1 MSCEWGCSSN
11 FQRNTLRLNGVY
23 QAPKGFSL
31 SGIFYYGSGNYYSD
45 GYATSAQYTSIV
57 GGFFNVNRLIP
68 NALETGSAA
77 AAHVTIPASLAGRW
91 DGPMVIQPGQTMKR
105 DALEGTPLYK
115 FDIRLAKDI
124 RIRERFHITRMFKVF
139 NLFNHPNYGAFQTI
153 ANLPAFGTPSRTAAF
168 LMCRGTS
175 SLLFGRRSSRP
186 RRQRVFE
193 RIATMISRA
202 TAASQAVALIVL
214 LSPAGWASD
223 LILLHGHVYTA
234 NPKQPWAEA
243 IAISGSRIDAVGS
256 DDEIS
261 RRKDGK
267 TRVVDLMHQ
276 TVIPGI
282 IDSHTHMWFGALA
295 LHGFNLATP
304 DMYIEPKDEALL
316 ISKIQQYAA
325 QHPKD
330 KVLFGRVQFPMT
342 VSHELL
348 DRAVPDRPVVIHAPT
363 EHAYWVNRKALALA
377 NITEKPVAD
386 PELEKFVVR
395 DSQGR
400 PTGVLRE
407 AAMQLMERS
416 LPPQPLSERMAWMR
430 EASLY
435 MNSFGITSVTNAT
448 GNLPEI
454 ELYAALHK
462 KGQLTVRIRMAFG
475 TVGAKHS
482 LTPQFLA
489 DLDKARQTYRDDWV
503 SANLVKFFADG
514 AGTAPLYEPA
524 EYRNLVLELD
534 KRGYQIM
541 THALSQPA
549 VHMVLDAYEEIEKVD
564 GARDRRLRVEHAINV
579 PPPDL
584 ERFAKLSVTASM
596 QSEFCCFVDA
606 PGSHTNAWQTLE
618 KSGANLAFGSD
629 WPCTWPPDPM
639 SAIQQSTLRVV
650 RQLFTAPSLA
660 PKIPKYAGEEERL
673 TVQQA
678 VDAYTRGGA
687 YARFSDDHS
696 GTLSPGKEADL
707 AVLSQD
713 VFSVPSTEIGKTRVM
728 LTMVGG
734 KTVFERKP

>member
-1 MSCEWGCSSN
+1 ML
-11 FQRNTLRLNGVY
+11 LRAML
-23 QAPKGFSL
+23 ARR
-31 SGIFYYGSGNYYSD
+31 
-45 GYATSAQYTSIV
+45 AA
-57 GGFFNVNRLIP
+57 
-68 NALETGSAA
+68 ALLLAVSAA
-77 AAHVTIPASLAGRW
+77 WG
-91 DGPMVIQPGQTMKR
+91 
-105 DALEGTPLYK
+105 
-115 FDIRLAKDI
+115 
-124 RIRERFHITRMFKVF
+124 
-139 NLFNHPNYGAFQTI
+139 
-153 ANLPAFGTPSRTAAF
+153 
-168 LMCRGTS
+168 
-175 SLLFGRRSSRP
+175 
-186 RRQRVFE
+186 
-193 RIATMISRA
+193 
-202 TAASQAVALIVL
+202 
-214 LSPAGWASD
+214 SD
-223 LILLHGHVYTA
+223 LILLGGHVYTA

-256 DDEIS
+256 DEEIS
-261 RRKDGK
+261 HRKDAK
-267 TRVVDLMHQ
+267 TRVIDLRHR

-282 IDSHTHMWFGALA
+282 VDSHTHMWFGALA

-304 DMYIEPKDEALL
+304 DVYIEPKDEALL
-316 ISKIQQYAA
+316 ISKIQEYAA
-325 QHPKD
+325 QHPRD
-330 KVLFGRVQFPMT
+330 KVLFGRVQFPPMVT
-342 VSHELL
+342 HELL
-348 DRAVPDRPVVIHAPT
+348 DRAVADRPIVIHAPT
-363 EHAYWVNRKALALA
+363 EHAYWVNGKALALA

-386 PELEKFVVR
+386 AELEKFVVR

-407 AAMQLMERS
+407 AAMQVMERA
-416 LPPQPLSERMAWMR
+416 LPRQALSERMEWMR
-430 EASLY
+430 EASVYL
-435 MNSFGITSVTNAT
+435 NSFGITSVTNAT

-462 KGQLTVRIRMAFG
+462 KGQLTVRTRTAFG

-514 AGTAPLYEPA
+514 AGTAPLYDPA
-524 EYRNLVLELD
+524 EYRSLVLELD

-549 VHMVLDAYEEIEKVD
+549 VHMVLDAYEEVEKVD

-579 PPPDL
+579 PTADL

-606 PGSHTNAWQTLE
+606 PGSKTNAWQTLE

-629 WPCTWPPDPM
+629 WPCTFPPDPM
-639 SAIQQSTLRVV
+639 SAIQQSTQRVV
-650 RQLFTAPSLA
+650 RTLFTAPSLT

-687 YARFSDDHS
+687 YARFSDDRI
-696 GTLSPGKEADL
+696 GTLEPGKEADL

-713 VFSVPSTEIGKTRVM
+713 VFSVLPTEIGKTRVM
-728 LTMVGG
+728 LTMVAG
-734 KTVFERKP
+734 KPVFERKP